1 MVEVFKLQIDL
12 IGGSRQEFVKGI
24 IDYEEKLVR
33 IVNEK
38 GAIEGFIP
46 FPAIQKLVILCKAI
60 DVKYQE

>member
-12 IGGSRQEFVKGI
+12 IGGSRQEFIKGV

-33 IVNEK
+33 LVNDK

-46 FPAIQKLVILCKAI
+46 FSAIQKLVILCKAMEM
-60 DVKYQE
+60 KE